1 MHLLMAEKA
10 NQLLQKYQVKNFPVP
25 TDIIEQIIYSEGISI
40 EISKYLKKGLY
51 HEDGGSKVIYIGQA
65 LENNLY
71 RECLLHEAAHM
82 YHYGN
87 TALQDPIIFDKNEAQ
102 AKAFAA
108 YFLMPIGIFEQYLAQ
123 GENDY
128 NLAEIFGVTMELVLF
143 RKQLSQAL
151 IEGGDYERL
160 KVYFF
165 NDHTKH
171 KFRMIRSDTIEMDCN
186 STRQKVHRHS

>member
-1 MHLLMAEKA
+1 MDNLERGSLMYLNMAEKA
-10 NQLLQKYQVKNFPVP
+10 NQLLEKYQVKDFPVSI
-25 TDIIEQIIYSEGISI
+25 DVIEQIICNEGIDI
-40 EISKYLKKGLY
+40 EITKYLKKGLY

-108 YFLMPIGIFEQYLAQ
+108 YFLMPIGIFEQYLAR
-123 GENDY
+123 GENNY
-128 NLAEIFGVTMELVLF
+128 SLSEIFGVTQELVQY
-143 RKQLSQAL
+143 RKELSKSL
-151 IEGGDYERL
+151 IEGGAYSRL
-160 KVYFF
+160 CLNFF
-165 NDHTKH
+165 NHNN
-171 KFRMIRSDTIEMDCN
+171 E
-186 STRQKVHRHS
+186 Q

>member
-1 MHLLMAEKA
+1 MYLNMAEKA
-10 NQLLQKYQVKNFPVP
+10 NQLLEKYQVKDFPVSI
-25 TDIIEQIIYSEGISI
+25 DVIEQIICNEGIDI
-40 EISKYLKKGLY
+40 EITKYLKKGLY
-51 HEDGGSKVIYIGQA
+51 HEDGGAKVIYIGRS
-65 LENNLY
+65 LEYKIY
-71 RECLLHEAAHM
+71 REYLIHETAHM
-82 YHYGN
+82 YHCGN
-87 TALQDPIIFDKNEAQ
+87 SALLDPFVVDKNEGQAQ
-102 AKAFAA
+102 AFAA